1 MLATKLSDFYDTEQN
16 PRLALQLNGR
26 YMLPNKQEYTC
37 RTQYISVR
45 SLTIIGDGQGKPGE
59 RIIAYIDVIGRL
71 EGVIQKLIAGG
82 FIMSIALPPA
92 KTTRLAEQLN
102 WLLKKGT
109 SGAAQD
115 RRHERIELRHSLSTL
130 KLDNDLAISCNIVDI
145 SVSGAS
151 VSFHCPDRPEIGSRV
166 ILGHTPGR
174 VSRILDY
181 GVAIEFLRLIPIE
194 HFNKNMIV

>member
-1 MLATKLSDFYDTEQN
+1 MLATKLSDIYDQEQN
-16 PRLALQLNGR
+16 PHLSLQLSGR
-26 YMLPNKQEYTC
+26 YMLPNKQEYACT
-37 RTQYISVR
+37 TQYISVR

-59 RIIAYIDVIGRL
+59 RVIAYVDVIGRL
-71 EGVIQKLIAGG
+71 EGVVQKLIAGG
-82 FIMSIALPPA
+82 FIMSITLPPA
-92 KTTRLAEQLN
+92 KATRLAEQLN

-109 SGAAQD
+109 SGATQD
-115 RRHERIELRHSLSTL
+115 RRNERIELRHSLSTL
-130 KLDNDLAISCNIVDI
+130 KLDEDRIISCNIVDI

-151 VSFHCPDRPEIGSRV
+151 VSFHSPDRPEIGSRV

-174 VSRILDY
+174 VSRVLEY